1 MSSFQNTLEIRKRYL
16 IQQISI
22 VFLVLTAIV
31 LSACSPV
38 TLGRDF
44 PVDGISSIQIGTTT
58 QTEIQKIFGKPWR
71 TGIEDGML
79 TWSYGYFSY
88 DLSGK
93 GLGRDL
99 ILKFNESGIVRSYSF
114 NSTEKKETL
123 EPESQ

>member
-1 MSSFQNTLEIRKRYL
+1 MSSVQNTLEIRKRYL
-16 IQQISI
+16 VQQMSI
-22 VFLVLTAIV
+22 LFLL
-31 LSACSPV
+31 LSTIILNACSPV

-44 PVDGISSIQIGTTT
+44 PVDGVSSIQIGTTN

-99 ILKFNESGIVRSYSF
+99 MLKFNESGIVRSYSF
-114 NSTEKKETL
+114 NSTEMEET
-123 EPESQ
+123 PKRESN